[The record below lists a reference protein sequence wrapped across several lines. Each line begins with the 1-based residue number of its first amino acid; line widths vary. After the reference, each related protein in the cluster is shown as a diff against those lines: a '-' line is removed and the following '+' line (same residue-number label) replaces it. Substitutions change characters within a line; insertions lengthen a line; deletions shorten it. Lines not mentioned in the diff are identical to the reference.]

1 MSQAGEMEEPHQAA
15 PPPRPQGARP
25 GGFLTWV
32 PPTPAG
38 GGSSRSPFLFFW
50 CVALAWPL
58 AVAVCDLVAWEGVPF
73 EWEGWYYPLALF
85 LLWPG
90 FAWWARRRGVA
101 ALPVRTLW
109 CLLGLGALY
118 NLTGNLCSLASPLHF
133 PVSAFM
139 AAGALCLLGA
149 LLGRWA
155 LLFWLPFMLLEQ
167 AQMLGHVLYGSRI
180 NSLVLAE
187 TFEASAEEAQAY
199 LTPVNIGILALMVA
213 FVLFLCYVQ
222 RRVLRP
228 LPRLRLIGLGLF
240 FCLLSCLFGAAVP
253 PHRQTGDNYWPFYE
267 VVALSD
273 AYDEAVTRNV
283 ATVQLV
289 ESLPSPADA
298 PSALPTLRGG
308 EGVVLI
314 LHVGESVRADRM
326 GINGYGRDTTPW
338 LSAQQRAGRLIS
350 FTDCISAACDT
361 CQAQIAILTDARRG
375 IAEQQPPYAARAGS
389 VLDLF
394 AARGFGVYSFFGRRC
409 AQQLKYDR
417 VVRLLTR
424 CSRERF
430 YAPGPPWTVL
440 PQLHGV
446 LEQGGGENLVLF
458 INNEGSHTP
467 FDNYDPATAPFQPAE
482 TDFSNPSAHAQEVNN
497 AYDNTIHYTD
507 EFIRRIAERLQ
518 GRPFA
523 YLYVS
528 DHGEYLGHE
537 GLWGRAGLGGKFKS
551 YHSTDGCRVGMFLL
565 TSPEF
570 ESLHPHFAE
579 AVARLRAHAGMRVG
593 HEHVYHTLLGL
604 VGLQSPYY
612 DPALD
617 LASPEPAPYGGPAP
631 DAQAKP

>member
-1 MSQAGEMEEPHQAA
+1 MWA
-15 PPPRPQGARP
+15 
-25 GGFLTWV
+25 L
-32 PPTPAG
+32 PTPAG
-38 GGSSRSPFLFFW
+38 GRPPRTPFLSFW
-50 CVALAWPL
+50 CAALAWPL
-58 AVAVCDLVAWEGVPF
+58 AMAACDLVAWEGVPF
-73 EWEGWYYPLALF
+73 EWAGWYFPPTLLALW
-85 LLWPG
+85 LL
-90 FAWWARRRGVA
+90 ATWWARRRGLP
-101 ALPVRTLW
+101 ALPARTLW
-109 CLLGLGALY
+109 ALLGLGALY
-118 NLTGNLCSLASPLHF
+118 NAAGNLCAFAEPLHF

-139 AAGALCLLGA
+139 AVGALCLLGG

-167 AQMLGHVLYGSRI
+167 SQMLGHVLYGSRI

-187 TFEASAEEAQAY
+187 TFEASADEALAY
-199 LTPVNIGILALMVA
+199 LTPVNIGILALMLG
-213 FVLFLCYVQ
+213 FVCLLGYLQ

-228 LPRLRLIGLGLF
+228 VPRLRLIGAGLL

-267 VVALSD
+267 VGALYH

-289 ESLPSPADA
+289 ESLPSPADK
-298 PSALPTLRGG
+298 PSALPTLKGG

-314 LHVGESVRADRM
+314 LHIGESVRSDRM
-326 GINGYGRDTTPW
+326 SINGYERNTTPW
-338 LSAQQRAGRLIS
+338 LATQQGAGRLIS

-375 IAEQQPPYAARAGS
+375 IGETAPPYGARAGS

-394 AARGFGVYSFFGRRC
+394 AARGFAVYSFFGRRC

-430 YAPGPPWTVL
+430 YAPDAPWSVL

-446 LEQGGGENLVLF
+446 LEEGRGQNLVLF

-467 FDNYDPATAPFQPAE
+467 FDNFDRASAPFLPAE

-507 EFIRRIAERLQ
+507 EFIRRIAEKLE

-537 GLWGRAGLGGKFKS
+537 GLWGRAGLGGRYKS

-570 ESLHPHFAE
+570 ERLHPHFAE
-579 AVARLRAHAGMRVG
+579 SLARLRAHAGMRIG

-604 VGLQSPYY
+604 IGLQTPYY
-612 DPALD
+612 NAELD
-617 LASPEPAPYGGPAP
+617 LASPVPVPYSGPAP
-631 DAQAKP
+631 DAQP